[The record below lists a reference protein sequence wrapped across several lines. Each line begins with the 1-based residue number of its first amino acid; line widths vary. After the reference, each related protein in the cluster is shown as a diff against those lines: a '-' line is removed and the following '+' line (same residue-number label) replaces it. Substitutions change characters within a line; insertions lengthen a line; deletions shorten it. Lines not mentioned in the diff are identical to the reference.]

1 MKLSGGAGGGRLKAR
16 IGWILEVCF
25 QVTVQI
31 TSATKF
37 RVRVGKNAIG

>member
-16 IGWILEVCF
+16 IGWIEVCF

-37 RVRVGKNAIG
+37 RVRVGKNVIG